1 MVRLPLE
8 GIRVTDFSWIINGP
22 QTGLWLAAMGAE
34 VIKIESRVYL
44 DFMRLNPAFM
54 ADGQADVNRNGG
66 YHTLNYGKKSI
77 NLNIKTPRGKELA
90 YELVTT
96 LLSETTN
103 NDACEVV
110 VREKSAHHEN
120 LPFGAIVIDATVED
134 ELT

>member
-1 MVRLPLE
+1 MHYKVLDFVNQALDHTNREFKLD
-8 GIRVTDFSWIINGP
+8 GIRVIAWSED
-22 QTGLWLAAMGAE
+22 GA
-34 VIKIESRVYL
+34 IRRICLQSPP
-44 DFMRLNPAFM
+44 DNPHN
-54 ADGQADVNRNGG
+54 DELR
-66 YHTLNYGKKSI
+66 
-77 NLNIKTPRGKELA
+77 ELA